1 MTWKYERDE
10 TPRRKHQW
18 DRDEPGFVEVNG
30 VTVGKCPSSMTVA
43 RAEAALNSG
52 YEYRPRRGWTADYP
66 ERIYAVLD
74 GVVYR
79 ATPTNPGVSYHGFPE
94 LREKFKDR
102 REVRDAIM
110 ELAKR
115 DGSEKEVSKWLSK
128 A

>member
-1 MTWKYERDE
+1 MTWKYERDA

-18 DRDEPGFVEVNG
+18 GRDEYGFVEVNG
-30 VTVGKCPSSMTVA
+30 TIVGKCPSSMTEE

-52 YEYRPRRGWTADYP
+52 YEYRPRRGWAADYP

-94 LREKFKDR
+94 LRNKFKDR

-115 DGSEKEVSKWLSK
+115 DGSEKEVSKWLNK
-128 A
+128 N